1 MSRYYAIKITNP
13 DTGQLIKATG
23 FEALDSTY
31 TSFYQGKT
39 LPNAWNIEI
48 DVYLATFAT
57 PVGGSLVRVW
67 GISLKEI
74 SQASNLNGKNIKVY
88 LGMQKGLPLA
98 NPAQAK
104 LIFSGVIFQAFGNW
118 IGTDMTLDLIINPG
132 IGTPTEP
139 KNLIHNWKKGTK
151 LEDAIKTTISTAFP
165 GYTVD
170 TAISPDL
177 VFTQD
182 DVGYYETIEQFAEY
196 IRSRSKSIINKP
208 DYNGVEISLTD
219 KKFSVFDITTEKT
232 PTQIAFQDLIGQ
244 PTWIEPPFISI
255 KTVMRGDL
263 NVGDYIKLPQGLAT
277 TTAAAQPSQFN
288 TKVEFQGVFLI
299 SSVRHIGNYRQ
310 PDAASWVTV
319 FVAVPTKPVGTNG

>member
-1 MSRYYAIKITNP
+1 MSRYYAIKITDP

-39 LPNAWNIEI
+39 LPNAWNVEV

-74 SQASNLNGKNIKVY
+74 SQATNLNGKNIAVY

-104 LIFSGVIFQAFGNW
+104 LVFSGVIFQAFGNW
-118 IGTDMTLDLIINPG
+118 IGTDQTLDLIINPG
-132 IGTPTEP
+132 IGTPTDP

-151 LEDAIKTTISTAFP
+151 LSDAIKTTISTAFP
-165 GYTVD
+165 GYAVD
-170 TAISPDL
+170 AAISPDL

-182 DVGYYETIEQFAEY
+182 DQGYYETIEQFAEY
-196 IRSRSKSIINKP
+196 IRSRSKTIINTP
-208 DYNGVEISLTD
+208 DYNGVEISLTE

-232 PTQIAFQDLIGQ
+232 PTLIAFQDLIGQ
-244 PTWIEPPFISI
+244 PTWIQSPLISI
-255 KTVMRGDL
+255 KTVMRGDI
-263 NVGDYIKLPQGLAT
+263 NIGDYIKLPPGLVT
-277 TTAAAQPSQFN
+277 TTAAAQTSQFN
-288 TKVEFQGVFLI
+288 NKVEFQGVFWV

-319 FVAVPTKPVGTNG
+319 FEAAPTTLAGVS